1 MGYAD
6 GYWRS
11 LSGKFYVLIRGRRAP
26 IIGRICMDQMM
37 VDVTDIPGVLVGDTV
52 TLVGTD
58 GPETITVERIAQV
71 AGTFNYEFICGISRR
86 VPRFY
91 FREGRLVREVHYL
104 LDSLG

>member
-1 MGYAD
+1 MSRKPKKQ
-6 GYWRS
+6 RS
-11 LSGKFYVLIRGRRAP
+11 H
-26 IIGRICMDQMM
+26 IGAIVVMILLMLVFIAGTAFMIKLCL
-37 VDVTDIPGVLVGDTV
+37 DIPGVLVGDTV

-91 FREGRLVREVHYL
+91 YREGRLVKEVHYL
-104 LDSLG
+104 LDSIG

>member
-1 MGYAD
+1 
-6 GYWRS
+6 
-11 LSGKFYVLIRGRRAP
+11 
-26 IIGRICMDQMM
+26 MDQMM
-37 VDVTDIPGVLVGDTV
+37 VDVTDIPGVLVGATV

-71 AGTFNYEFICGISRR
+71 AGTFNYEFLCGISRR